1 MTKTTTQTHIDVN
14 AQPLETL
21 SLEEMNDVV
30 GGKRQY
36 NVYSNGGFYSGA
48 NVHSF
53 GKHRRR

>member
-1 MTKTTTQTHIDVN
+1 MTKTTTETQIEVS
-14 AQPLETL
+14 AKPLETL
-21 SLEEMNDVV
+21 SLEEMNAVV

-53 GKHRRR
+53 RQRRR